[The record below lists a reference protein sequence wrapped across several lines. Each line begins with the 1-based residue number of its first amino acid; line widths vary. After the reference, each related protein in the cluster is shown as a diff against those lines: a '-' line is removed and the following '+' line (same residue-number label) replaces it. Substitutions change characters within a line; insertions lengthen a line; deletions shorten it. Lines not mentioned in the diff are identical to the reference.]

1 MTWGEI
7 MRERNEAKDVG
18 FQAGWYAAIAYLLEM
33 MPASADLMDAVR
45 AAGERA
51 PTIDEWCD
59 RIVNGNGHYGE
70 RN

>member
-7 MRERNEAKDVG
+7 LREREAAKNIG
-18 FQAGWYAAIAYLLEM
+18 FQGGWYAAIAYLLEM

-45 AAGERA
+45 AAGDRA
-51 PTIDEWCD
+51 PTLEEWSD
-59 RIVNGNGHYGE
+59 RIVNGHYGE